1 MTRRPLLMAV
11 AVAALGPLAQ
21 AGSPGPPRAAVEKF
35 AYSEVIVRAKVTAVA
50 AGTVTEPWHYDAKTK
65 VPYLVATVTIETA
78 FAGAE
83 KLKEIKVGFE
93 PPPKRDPKEG
103 APWRFRG
110 GPQLKEGQEV
120 LLFLS
125 KHPSADF
132 YVMPAVNEP
141 VEIKGEQGKV
151 DLETAKRFAAVLADP
166 MKGLKSDKAETRA
179 EAATFLVIKHRSS
192 GEFVREVNE
201 VAIPAE
207 ENRLIFSALLDA
219 DWSTRPPPGGVWPN
233 NPVPHPLAAFQK
245 LYLNEKVGW
254 IEPVIVAAP
263 AGQPQPDYGS
273 VMKDAF
279 TKWRAGAGKDYV
291 IKKLVPKK

>member
-1 MTRRPLLMAV
+1 MTRRPLLIAI
-11 AVAALGPLAQ
+11 AVAALTARAQ
-21 AGSPGPPRAAVEKF
+21 AGSPGPPRATVTKF
-35 AYSEVIVRAKVTAVA
+35 AYSDVVVRAKVAADAVTA
-50 AGTVTEPWHYDAKTK
+50 PSPYDAKTK
-65 VPYLVATVTIETA
+65 VSYLVATVTIETA

-93 PPPKRDPKEG
+93 PPAKADPKDG
-103 APWRFRG
+103 APWRVPKR
-110 GPQLKEGQEV
+110 PQLKEGQEF

-132 YVMPAVNEP
+132 YVFTWSNEP
-141 VEIKGEQGKV
+141 IELKGEQGKV

-179 EAATFLVIKHRSS
+179 EAATFLVIKYRASA
-192 GEFVREVNE
+192 EFVREVDE
-201 VAIPAE
+201 VAIPVE
-207 ENRLIFSALLDA
+207 ENKLIFTALLEV

-233 NPVPHPLAAFQK
+233 NPVPHPLAAFQC
-245 LYLNEKVGW
+245 LYLTEKQGW

-263 AGQPQPDYGS
+263 AGQPQPDYGL

>member
-1 MTRRPLLMAV
+1 MTRRPLLIAI
-11 AVAALGPLAQ
+11 AFAALTAPAQ
-21 AGSPGPPRAAVEKF
+21 AGSPGPPRATVAKF
-35 AYSEVIVRAKVTAVA
+35 AYSEVVVRAKVTAVA
-50 AGTVTEPWHYDAKTK
+50 ADTVTAPWHYDAKTK

-120 LLFLS
+120 LLFLC

-132 YVMPAVNEP
+132 CVFPAMNSP

-151 DLETAKRFAAVLADP
+151 ELETAKRFAAVLADP
-166 MKGLKSDKAETRA
+166 MKGLKSDKAETRV
-179 EAATFLVIKHRSS
+179 EAATFLVIKHRLS
-192 GEFVREVNE
+192 GEFVSEVDE

-207 ENRLIFSALLDA
+207 ENRLIFAALLEA
-219 DWSTRPPPGGVWPN
+219 DWKTRPRPFGWTDD
-233 NPVPHPLAAFQK
+233 PVPHPLAAFQQ
-245 LYLNEKVGW
+245 LNLTVKEGW
-254 IEPVIVAAP
+254 VEPVIVAAP
-263 AGQPQPDYGS
+263 AGQPQPDYGL

-291 IKKLVPKK
+291 IKKLVPKQK